1 MTMEIRRPEALMT
14 GYRAPMDRQDR
25 LLLMQE
31 LCSKVDAECAALA
44 ASDVFMS
51 NSRLNAAL
59 TAKGSEVIR
68 DWLDNA
74 LATNRYLSMY
84 SKVLY
89 AITINVEFGKVNRN
103 RVDIRL
109 GDAVRRFV
117 EGETT

>member
-1 MTMEIRRPEALMT
+1 MT
-14 GYRAPMDRQDR
+14 GYQLLMDRRDR

-31 LCSKVDAECAALA
+31 LSSKVEAECLTLA

-59 TAKGSEVIR
+59 TAKGTEIIR
-68 DWLDNA
+68 DWLDKT
-74 LATNRYLSMY
+74 LATNRYLTKY

-89 AITINVEFGKVNRN
+89 AITISVEFGKVDRN
-103 RVDIRL
+103 AVDIRL